1 MNKQLFDDSLLNLE
15 LIRSVLKSKGIKEQS
30 QEVINELE
38 KLISQHIN
46 DKSKEFKNKSRI
58 VKNDAEKEH
67 IPAESNLT
75 KEQIKKLPSW
85 VKKDIKNA
93 VLIGTSKKV
102 IQTSDG
108 KKYHLDNTLNDLSG
122 GEWTFFLNSV
132 INTRY
137 PTSGDESYAHHIR
150 KVHPSPKPPQ
160 LTKLIIEFFTKENE
174 LVFDYFMGV
183 GGTLLGASLS
193 NREAIGID
201 LSKEFIKVYKDA
213 NKELKLK
220 EQQTLTGDS
229 IEILEDKKK
238 LDKLF
243 NGRKASLIL
252 IDPPYGDMMSKRK
265 TGEAVKNSGDTSA
278 TPYTNFETDLGNMEL
293 KQFYNVF
300 KKSVKNSM
308 SILKNKG
315 HIVVFI
321 KDMQPRGK
329 ELNLLHADLISSL
342 NDIDGLH
349 YLGTRIWADQGVNLY
364 PYGYPYAYVS
374 NQIHQYILIFKK
386 KNESLDT
393 D

>member
-132 INTRY
+132 INTKY
-137 PTSGDESYAHHIR
+137 LTSCDE
-150 KVHPSPKPPQ
+150 
-160 LTKLIIEFFTKENE
+160 
-174 LVFDYFMGV
+174 
-183 GGTLLGASLS
+183 
-193 NREAIGID
+193 
-201 LSKEFIKVYKDA
+201 
-213 NKELKLK
+213 
-220 EQQTLTGDS
+220 
-229 IEILEDKKK
+229 
-238 LDKLF
+238 
-243 NGRKASLIL
+243 
-252 IDPPYGDMMSKRK
+252 
-265 TGEAVKNSGDTSA
+265 
-278 TPYTNFETDLGNMEL
+278 
-293 KQFYNVF
+293 
-300 KKSVKNSM
+300 
-308 SILKNKG
+308 
-315 HIVVFI
+315 
-321 KDMQPRGK
+321 
-329 ELNLLHADLISSL
+329 
-342 NDIDGLH
+342 
-349 YLGTRIWADQGVNLY
+349 
-364 PYGYPYAYVS
+364 
-374 NQIHQYILIFKK
+374 
-386 KNESLDT
+386 
-393 D
+393 